1 MRSFKS
7 ERSVK
12 IENVLGDAMLKM
24 FKKNSPLSGLA
35 EKESSIISPP
45 RTLGKAKT
53 SFSGLKV

>member
-1 MRSFKS
+1 M
-7 ERSVK
+7 
-12 IENVLGDAMLKM
+12 ENVIGDAMLKM

-45 RTLGKAKT
+45 RTMGKAKT